1 MARIISPAAVSTR
14 KLEIQRKNSLII
26 LYITT
31 FVLLFIMIFFIVKVN
46 VWAIIFVA
54 FVLSFFLYN
63 IIIFSKRID
72 DAKIGAKAEKY
83 LSDFLDTHLS
93 PAYWV
98 VNDLKIKYGNIDCLV
113 IDTIKNCVFL
123 IEIKSS
129 RRFDSSKIS
138 KWIKQCKLS
147 EKLLKNI
154 VFRILG
160 HDVPIFTIIS
170 LPFLDNQDYF
180 YHFENSNVW
189 MFGNRKLLEFIEG
202 VPKNNNKV
210 DWYKFIDD
218 ICGK

>member
-31 FVLLFIMIFFIVKVN
+31 FFLLFIMIFFIVKVN

-129 RRFDSSKIS
+129 RRLDSSKIS

-160 HDVPIFTIIS
+160 H
-170 LPFLDNQDYF
+170 
-180 YHFENSNVW
+180 
-189 MFGNRKLLEFIEG
+189 
-202 VPKNNNKV
+202 
-210 DWYKFIDD
+210 
-218 ICGK
+218 